1 MVIAIVLSAVSSVI
15 NLYAF
20 VCVYNVAKEII
31 QSLGN
36 ISSLDQTYMVDMGW
50 RAVFLILVSFGLYG
64 LSLLFSHI
72 TAFNTVAKLRIQIVR
87 HVGNLPLG
95 YHTTNPSG
103 KQRKIIEKNSDNL
116 ETLIAH
122 QIPDFAGA
130 VALPIAFLV
139 FMFVYDWRLSLIC
152 LIPILVGFGILY
164 YMLKDESESFAK
176 HYQKSAEDISNSV
189 TEYVRGIAVVKVFG
203 QTANSF
209 RRYKAAVKEYGD
221 YLLKYAL
228 SMQNTDSAYHAAING
243 IFFFLIPG
251 GIILFNAGSN
261 PEKVVLSFLF
271 FSVLIPTVVTFLARI
286 MNSSSNLMLS
296 KASLDAIDQILKEK
310 PLPETKKPQSPRGYD
325 ISLDHVSFSY
335 GETAG
340 KALDDILSLIHI

>member
-1 MVIAIVLSAVSSVI
+1 M
-15 NLYAF
+15 
-20 VCVYNVAKEII
+20 
-31 QSLGN
+31 
-36 ISSLDQTYMVDMGW
+36 
-50 RAVFLILVSFGLYG
+50 
-64 LSLLFSHI
+64 
-72 TAFNTVAKLRIQIVR
+72 
-87 HVGNLPLG
+87 
-95 YHTTNPSG
+95 
-103 KQRKIIEKNSDNL
+103 
-116 ETLIAH
+116 
-122 QIPDFAGA
+122 
-130 VALPIAFLV
+130 
-139 FMFVYDWRLSLIC
+139 FMYDWRLSLIC
-152 LIPILVGFGILY
+152 LLPILIGFVILY
-164 YMLKDESESFAK
+164 HMLKDESEGFAK
-176 HYQKSAEDISNSV
+176 QYQKSAEDISNSV

-228 SMQNTDSAYHAAING
+228 SMQNADSAYHVAING

-251 GIILFNAGSN
+251 GIILFNTGSN
-261 PEKVVLSFLF
+261 PEKMVLSFLF

-310 PLPETKKPQSPRGYD
+310 PLPETKRLQSPMGYD

-340 KALDDILSLIHI
+340 KALDDISLDVPEGTITALVGNLAVGKALLRI